1 MARLPKLVGHK
12 LLVNE
17 RELVISYTKDGCIH
31 LLHCL
36 WWQLRHVAETERELD
51 EADVSTPHLP
61 GRLDSLPDAE
71 VADKPDGGQTQSQLP
86 ADRAEPVQSA
96 GQAEHLPPLNTHA
109 AGVSTKTVSSLIVNT
124 LKMLHSLPKLH
135 DRGSGVLRQAARIGR
150 LVVGVI

>member
-17 RELVISYTKDGCIH
+17 HALVTSYTKDGCIH

-51 EADVSTPHLP
+51 EADVSTPHLS

-96 GQAEHLPPLNTHA
+96 GQAEHLPP
-109 AGVSTKTVSSLIVNT
+109 
-124 LKMLHSLPKLH
+124 
-135 DRGSGVLRQAARIGR
+135 
-150 LVVGVI
+150 